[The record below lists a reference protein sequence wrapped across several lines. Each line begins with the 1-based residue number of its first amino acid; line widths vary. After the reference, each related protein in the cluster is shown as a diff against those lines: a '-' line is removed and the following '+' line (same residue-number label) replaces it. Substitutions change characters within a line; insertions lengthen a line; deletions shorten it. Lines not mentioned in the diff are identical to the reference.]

1 MKHEIRISIII
12 AIAGFIER
20 FWPRGGDI
28 HALNK
33 RQRLGRYWTTKM
45 DITVRT
51 HTSFPSNNAKGM
63 KKSEYTSVWRQ
74 AVRAAQITGISERIS
89 SVTEKGERKREKE
102 RKRGR

>member
-1 MKHEIRISIII
+1 
-12 AIAGFIER
+12 
-20 FWPRGGDI
+20 
-28 HALNK
+28 
-33 RQRLGRYWTTKM
+33 
-45 DITVRT
+45 
-51 HTSFPSNNAKGM
+51 M